1 MEQHIVKSS
10 VDLVVENSSDILS
23 RIDCRSEGGMSL
35 TSAKKLDSCLAND
48 DSSAAVVLKK
58 HVYSPISDYEVVP
71 GFFDL
76 EHVAA
81 RSCYPK
87 NCTVYT
93 ICNPTASAAAAA
105 TANCASCSCEK
116 GLSCFPTKSTIV
128 KKIQFLRA
136 LTSQSS
142 ASIAPNRRKSYNLKK
157 RWVEDMMQSSSEDC
171 DPVKL
176 KSAESTSSGAATT
189 AAQLETNQSDERN
202 HNKGTTVVVLK
213 HYYA

>member
-1 MEQHIVKSS
+1 
-10 VDLVVENSSDILS
+10 
-23 RIDCRSEGGMSL
+23 MSL

-48 DSSAAVVLKK
+48 DNSAAVVLKK

-81 RSCYPK
+81 GSCYK

-93 ICNPTASAAAAA
+93 ICNPTTTAAAAA

-136 LTSQSS
+136 LTTQSS
-142 ASIAPNRRKSYNLKK
+142 ASIAPYRRQSYNLKK
-157 RWVEDMMQSSSEDC
+157 RVEDMMQSSSEDC

-176 KSAESTSSGAATT
+176 KSAESTSSGAAA
-189 AAQLETNQSDERN
+189 AAQLDTNQSDERN
-202 HNKGTTVVVLK
+202 HNKGTTVVLV
-213 HYYA
+213 HYAA

>member
-1 MEQHIVKSS
+1 M
-10 VDLVVENSSDILS
+10 
-23 RIDCRSEGGMSL
+23 

-81 RSCYPK
+81 GSCYPK

-136 LTSQSS
+136 LTTQSS

-157 RWVEDMMQSSSEDC
+157 RVEDMMQSSSEDC

-176 KSAESTSSGAATT
+176 KSAESTSSGAAAA

-202 HNKGTTVVVLK
+202 HNKGTTVVLM
-213 HYYA
+213 HYVML